1 MTALLRKLFTEED
14 TFTSRSY
21 HTGLLW
27 GLESIAWSS
36 EYFPEAASVLIRLA
50 EIDPGGKVSNRPF
63 NSAVDILRP
72 WYPQTSATLE
82 QRLSVLRTLVER
94 HPDQGTRLLLALLP
108 SPMGVATPTSIP
120 RFRGWRDAWKPPT
133 NHEFGQFVEGVVDAL
148 INRARTNGEL
158 WPMLIERLA
167 DLPPARRLDIYD
179 ELARLADRRA
189 NISNLD
195 AIWTA
200 LDDLAKEHRTFR
212 DARWALPTSEVE
224 SIEQV
229 AALLVP
235 TDSVLASKWL
245 FESHAPNTGSPKGDF
260 QAYERELDQLRTDAV
275 GAIFAESDW
284 AGINHLIEIAKEPM
298 SVGRAIANASPE
310 AGDEHMLQ
318 LIDAAQSSQY
328 QASAGFVIRRA
339 EQAGLNWIDGA
350 IEQLRGR
357 PLAQA
362 RVLRASNDFD
372 QVWSRLSTLNETVA
386 REYWKEF
393 VPYGLG
399 DSRDR
404 IEAIARS
411 LMSYGRPGA
420 AADLLHLFVGR
431 TDSPIEPS
439 LVADALEAA
448 IDSSAPELRHLATY
462 GIQLL
467 LDYLRSSSFDEH
479 RLGILEWRVFPTLG
493 YGARS
498 PVLERR
504 LSRDSAFF
512 VEILSLV
519 YKRRDQADEE
529 RPRPDVVQNAFHLLH
544 EWQIIP
550 GSSEREGE
558 VDESAMSN
566 WLDEARRQLQEAARE
581 EIGLHQI
588 GQVFAYSRT
597 DPDRTWPT
605 LPVRNAIDRIAN
617 SSLDNGFT
625 AGTFNKRGVTR
636 RSLTEGGRQEYELA
650 DKFDEIRNR
659 IMDPWPRTGRLLR
672 SIAETYRAQGRM
684 EDEQA
689 RRIVEGLDA

>member
-1 MTALLRKLFTEED
+1 
-14 TFTSRSY
+14 
-21 HTGLLW
+21 
-27 GLESIAWSS
+27 
-36 EYFPEAASVLIRLA
+36 
-50 EIDPGGKVSNRPF
+50 
-63 NSAVDILRP
+63 
-72 WYPQTSATLE
+72 
-82 QRLSVLRTLVER
+82 
-94 HPDQGTRLLLALLP
+94 
-108 SPMGVATPTSIP
+108 
-120 RFRGWRDAWKPPT
+120 
-133 NHEFGQFVEGVVDAL
+133 
-148 INRARTNGEL
+148 
-158 WPMLIERLA
+158 
-167 DLPPARRLDIYD
+167 
-179 ELARLADRRA
+179 
-189 NISNLD
+189 
-195 AIWTA
+195 
-200 LDDLAKEHRTFR
+200 
-212 DARWALPTSEVE
+212 
-224 SIEQV
+224 
-229 AALLVP
+229 VP
-235 TDSVLASKWL
+235 TDAVQASKWL
-245 FESHAPNTGSPKGDF
+245 FESHAPNTGSPKGDDF
-260 QAYERELDQLRTDAV
+260 EAYQRELDQLRSDAV
-275 GAIFAESDW
+275 RAIFAVSGW

-298 SVGRAIANASPE
+298 SVGRAIAFASLE

-318 LIDAAQSSQY
+318 LIDAAQSNVY
-328 QASAGFVIRRA
+328 LASAGFVSRRA
-339 EQAGLNWIDGA
+339 QQGGLNWIDGA
-350 IEQLRGR
+350 IERLQGR

-372 QVWSRLSTLNETVA
+372 QIWGRLRTLNEAVA

-399 DSRDR
+399 DSPDR
-404 IEAIARS
+404 IERIGRS

-431 TDSPIEPS
+431 TDPPIEPS
-439 LVADALEAA
+439 LVAEALEAA
-448 IDSSAPELRHLATY
+448 IASSAPELRHLATY

-467 LDYLRSSSFDEH
+467 LDYLRSSSFDEQ
-479 RLGILEWRVFPTLG
+479 RLGVLEWRVFPALG

-504 LSRDSAFF
+504 LSRDPAFC

-550 GSSEREGE
+550 GSSERLGE
-558 VDESAMSN
+558 VDESAMWN
-566 WLDEARRQLQEAARE
+566 WLDEARRQLRAVDRE

-597 DPDRTWPT
+597 DPDGTWPT

-617 SSLDNGFT
+617 SSLDSGFT
-625 AGTFNKRGVTR
+625 TGTFNKRGVTT
-636 RSLTEGGRQEYELA
+636 RSLTDGGRQEYELA

-659 IMDPWPRTGRLLR
+659 IMDPWPRTGRLIR